1 MATENSKRIAKN
13 TMWLYLRMFISMLL
27 SLYTSRVILQTLG
40 IENYGIYNI
49 VGGVVG
55 MFSFLNATMSTA
67 TSRFLT
73 FELGKGD
80 KEKLND
86 TFSSSFW
93 VHVIIGV
100 IIVLLLETIGLWFLC
115 NRMVIPEGREMAA
128 HIVFQLS
135 VISTFI
141 SITQTPYGAT
151 LIAHEKMDIYAYVE
165 MVNIFLRLAVLY
177 ILVVVNVDK
186 LILYGFLLFG
196 VSTGMIV
203 FYRWYCYSHFKECR
217 IKVKWNPEI
226 VKPMLKFSGWDLYG
240 NMSVTART
248 QGVNMLLNVFFGPV
262 MNAAAGIATSVQGA
276 VVSFATNI
284 TTAVRPQIIKYYAE
298 GKYGEMS
305 SLIYNA
311 CRGNFLV
318 LALLVMP
325 ICMEIDYILSI
336 WLVEF
341 PESTPVFCILT
352 LCFSVFANM
361 SLIVVT
367 GIHAYGN
374 IIRPSLINGTLY
386 LSVIPVSYIM
396 FSLGCDAWSSF
407 LFNCIAVFIGMISNV
422 YTLHKYVNQF
432 SIKLYITKVLLR
444 CLLLVSVD
452 YVLLWLL
459 KENMESSFLRLVITG
474 LTSTLFLG
482 VSGWFLLLNKGT
494 RITVINYVKRKI
506 CRKV

>member
-1 MATENSKRIAKN
+1 MATENNKRIAKN
-13 TMWLYLRMFISMLL
+13 TMWLYLRMFISMSL

-55 MFSFLNATMSTA
+55 MFSFLNATMSSA

-86 TFSSSFW
+86 TFTSSFW

-115 NRMVIPEGREMAA
+115 NRMVIPEDREIAA

-141 SITQTPYGAT
+141 SITQTPYSAT
-151 LIAHEKMDIYAYVE
+151 LIAHEKMDVYAYVE

-217 IKVKWNPEI
+217 IKAKWNPEI

-248 QGVNMLLNVFFGPV
+248 QGVSMLLNVFFGPV
-262 MNAAAGIATSVQGA
+262 MNAAAGIAASVQGA
-276 VVSFATNI
+276 VVAFATNI
-284 TTAVRPQIIKYYAE
+284 TTAVRPQIIKYYAL
-298 GKYGEMS
+298 GQYDEMS

-311 CRGNFLV
+311 SRGIFLILV
-318 LALLVMP
+318 LLIMP
-325 ICMEIDYILSI
+325 ICMEIDYILKI

-341 PESTPVFCILT
+341 PDTTPIFCILT
-352 LCFSVFANM
+352 LCFSLFANM
-361 SLIVVT
+361 SLIVAA

-386 LSVIPVSYIM
+386 LLVIPVSYIM
-396 FSLGCDAWSSF
+396 FSIGFDAWSSF
-407 LFNCIAVFIGMISNV
+407 LFNCIAVFIGMMSNV
-422 YTLHKYVNQF
+422 YTLHKYVSQF
-432 SIKLYITKVLLR
+432 SIKFFIIKVLIR
-444 CLLLVSVD
+444 CLLVVAVD
-452 YVLLWLL
+452 YVLLRFVI
-459 KENMESSFLRLVITG
+459 ERIESSFLRLVVVG
-474 LTSTLFLG
+474 LTSTFILG
-482 VSGWFLLLNKGT
+482 VLGWFFLMNKGT
-494 RITVINYVKRKI
+494 RIMVINYVKRKV